1 MKELR
6 SQMNSES
13 QRVILVSSDISAHG
27 VEYRDVTIA
36 ILVGYIIISLPKRK
50 EKKRKESGFIKKFI
64 CSCRLVCLLIENS
77 VYT

>member
-50 EKKRKESGFIKKFI
+50 EKKVDSSRNLFAHVGWFA
-64 CSCRLVCLLIENS
+64 C
-77 VYT
+77 